1 MMRED
6 GRRAQDLRDIRITK
20 SFMKNA
26 HGSALIEWGNT
37 RVLCTAMYT
46 PGVPAF
52 LEGTERGWLTAE
64 YAMLPASTPQRKQRE
79 IRFPDGRSTEI
90 SRLIGRALRSVFDLK
105 AAAGY
110 TINIDCDV
118 IDADGGT
125 RTAAITG
132 AYIALEL
139 CIRKMTGEGLIGN
152 SPLKSGVAAVSC
164 GITGGAPVC
173 DLNYFEDSRAE
184 ADMNV
189 VMSHGG
195 GIIEIQCTGE
205 KRPLSRKEF
214 DALLRLAGEAIEKI
228 TAIQKD
234 VLERGV

>member
-1 MMRED
+1 MIRED
-6 GRRAQDLRDIRITK
+6 GRGERDLRKITITK

-46 PGVPAF
+46 AGVPPF
-52 LEGTERGWLTAE
+52 LEGTDRGWLTAE

-79 IRFPDGRSTEI
+79 IKSPDGRSTEI
-90 SRLIGRALRSVFDLK
+90 SRLIGRSLRSVFDLRGV
-105 AAAGY
+105 AGY

-125 RTAAITG
+125 RTASITG

-139 CIRKMTGEGLIGN
+139 CLRRMVSEGLIAK
-152 SPLKSGVAAVSC
+152 PALKDGIAAVSC
-164 GITGGAPVC
+164 GIVNGTPIC
-173 DLNYFEDSRAE
+173 DLRYIEDSRAE

-189 VMSHGG
+189 VMSHSG

-205 KRPLSRKEF
+205 KRPLARREF
-214 DALLRLAGEAIEKI
+214 NKLLEYAGEAITFI
-228 TAIQKD
+228 SCIQKE
-234 VLERGV
+234 VLGKNE

>member
-6 GRRAQDLRDIRITK
+6 GRDAESLRDIRITK

-46 PGVPAF
+46 LSVPAF
-52 LEGTERGWLTAE
+52 LEGTDKGWLTAE
-64 YAMLPASTPQRKQRE
+64 YAMLPASTPQRKPRE
-79 IRFPDGRSTEI
+79 LKFPDGRSTEI
-90 SRLIGRALRSVFDLK
+90 SRLIGRALRSVCDLK
-105 AAAGY
+105 AVAGY

-139 CIRKMTGEGLIGN
+139 CVSRMMREGLIAN
-152 SPLKSGVAAVSC
+152 SPIKDGVAAVSC
-164 GITGGAPVC
+164 GIVGGAPVC

-195 GIIEIQCTGE
+195 GLIEVQCTGE
-205 KRPLSRKEF
+205 KRPLKRKEF
-214 DALLRLAGEAIEKI
+214 EALLKYAEA
-228 TAIQKD
+228 AIASISAVQKS
-234 VLERGV
+234 VLERNV